1 MPAIT
6 HIDESLLQL
15 LLAEAG
21 VIALAG
27 TRVYST
33 QAPQGTA
40 MPCVVY
46 ARDNNS
52 RGPYM
57 HMRGMTGL
65 TRATFS
71 ISCLGASL
79 MDVRNLARAV
89 RNALQ
94 YKQSTSIRLAV
105 VKSDDDSTE
114 PTGGGEQLPIYRT
127 DLSVEITYLEP

>member
-65 TRATFS
+65 TRTTFS

-94 YKQSTSIRLAV
+94 YKQSTGIRLAV